1 MREVA
6 AEEGRKDKLGTDGE
20 AEKGEL
26 DVAALDEVGVD
37 TKEYAFI

>member
-6 AEEGRKDKLGTDGE
+6 AEEGGKDKLGTDGE

-26 DVAALDEVGVD
+26 DVAALDEVSIN
-37 TKEYAFI
+37 T